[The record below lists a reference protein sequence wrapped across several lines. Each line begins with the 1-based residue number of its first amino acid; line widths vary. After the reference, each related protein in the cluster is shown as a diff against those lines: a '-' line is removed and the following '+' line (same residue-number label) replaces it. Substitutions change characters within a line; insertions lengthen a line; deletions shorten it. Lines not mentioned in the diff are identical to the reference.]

1 MANGSRSAKMRL
13 VEKEVIMANQ
23 HDFNREVWQA
33 AIITVALGA
42 CFVFG
47 IIVLASG
54 DWLPGGIIV
63 AASAVGLARQVPVI
77 RELCS
82 TGSVTGPRPRR

>member
-1 MANGSRSAKMRL
+1 MSKH
-13 VEKEVIMANQ
+13 
-23 HDFNREVWQA
+23 HDLTHQVWQT

-63 AASAVGLARQVPVI
+63 AASTAGLARQVPAI
-77 RELCS
+77 RKLC
-82 TGSVTGPRPRR
+82 GPTR

>member
-1 MANGSRSAKMRL
+1 MTKH
-13 VEKEVIMANQ
+13 
-23 HDFNREVWQA
+23 HDFNHQVWQT

-63 AASAVGLARQVPVI
+63 AASSVGFARQVPVI
-77 RELCS
+77 RRLCLPGYAAS
-82 TGSVTGPRPRR
+82 QSKDNGRPQNR

>member
-1 MANGSRSAKMRL
+1 MANH
-13 VEKEVIMANQ
+13 
-23 HDFNREVWQA
+23 HDFNHQVWQT

-47 IIVLASG
+47 MIVLASG

-63 AASAVGLARQVPVI
+63 TASAVGLARQVPGI
-77 RELCS
+77 RKLCS
-82 TGSVTGPRPRR
+82 

>member
-1 MANGSRSAKMRL
+1 MRL
-13 VEKEVIMANQ
+13 VERRSTVMANH
-23 HDFNREVWQA
+23 HDFNHQVWQT

-47 IIVLASG
+47 MIVLASG

-63 AASAVGLARQVPVI
+63 TASAVGLARQVPGI
-77 RELCS
+77 RKLCS
-82 TGSVTGPRPRR
+82 TGHVASPPKHKSVK

>member
-1 MANGSRSAKMRL
+1 VVCKHRK
-13 VEKEVIMANQ
+13 
-23 HDFNREVWQA
+23 VWPT

-42 CFVFG
+42 CFIFG
-47 IIVLASG
+47 ILVLASG

-63 AASAVGLARQVPVI
+63 AASAAAVAGQLPVI

-82 TGSVTGPRPRR
+82 RGYVASPPTHK